1 MLYSDIQN
9 MLISKHR
16 KFCRDRN
23 LRGDKVGSLPELSD
37 NPKLLQNTPVIDM
50 DTNGAHFY
58 LWVSLII
65 LSVSDF
71 SSTRLAIPFLQD
83 ANLFSSACFCY

>member
-37 NPKLLQNTPVIDM
+37 SPKLLQNTPVVDM

-71 SSTRLAIPFLQD
+71 SSTRLAISFLQD